1 MITSKQYEGQVQ
13 NSQCFLTLVRDAIL
27 AKKIMLDVVLSHKI
41 VNTILKELLLD
52 IIRQNTKDKMK
63 PASEE
68 ELVKVSNDVWDYL

>member
-1 MITSKQYEGQVQ
+1 M
-13 NSQCFLTLVRDAIL
+13 